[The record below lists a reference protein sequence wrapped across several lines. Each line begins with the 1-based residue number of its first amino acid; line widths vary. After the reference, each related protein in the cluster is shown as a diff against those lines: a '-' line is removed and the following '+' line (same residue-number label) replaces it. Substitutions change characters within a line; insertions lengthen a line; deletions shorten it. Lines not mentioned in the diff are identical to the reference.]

1 MKSTQNSN
9 EYGDRKITKNSRDFQ
24 TCGCFFRALIW
35 MGLFPSQNR
44 TILIHIWFHI
54 MYPFLFQYQCLTDG
68 QSTLKAERCL
78 FAKDGLPGPLLTVER
93 PTDGHAE
100 GTTGAT
106 AVKRRSVTAQTPPVL
121 NDRFWKSVHSP
132 VFFRIASLFCFMG
145 CFSSLCIKWAVVFC
159 WLLMNSLEKYWNCG
173 TVSLEPQDCT
183 RNWRRI
189 APWRKS
195 KEDATSQSFLLTNQS
210 LWLGSLDLC
219 DFMRF
224 DNHFWLQFFVG
235 LLGPDALLLRP
246 GLWRRAS

>member
-44 TILIHIWFHI
+44 TILIHIWFELCTH
-54 MYPFLFQYQCLTDG
+54 FFF
-68 QSTLKAERCL
+68 ST
-78 FAKDGLPGPLLTVER
+78 KDGLPGPLLTVER